1 MNNYVLVNE
10 SSAEIRAIARSALKG
25 NWQKAILVTIVYFLL
40 FQGVASILE
49 YMFPVTLAENEYGAV
64 KVSFANLL
72 YTVFTSGAFTYGYI
86 AFALSLFRK
95 QEASI
100 ANLFDG
106 FERIIKLTL
115 LTLVMSFFIMLWSML
130 FLIPGIVAAYS
141 YSQAYNI
148 LYDHP
153 DYGIFKCI
161 SESKKMMYGNKGKLF
176 VLTLS
181 YFGWIILSALPTIAL
196 SFAIGS
202 SALFEPSFAMV
213 VVQICA
219 VLFMAPVAAYVIMG
233 EMVFYELAGGN
244 LVKQVIEVPPLN
256 NDPIVKI
263 ADDLKA
269 QAPQAKAD
277 IPEEVHEETLQVNA
291 ETPEQVQEERHQVK
305 VETPEQG
312 QEETLQVKT
321 ETQEDVQE
329 EAQQE
334 QINPQEE
341 QTENDN
347 KGDGVSLDK

>member
-72 YTVFTSGAFTYGYI
+72 YTFFTSGAFTYGYI

-95 QEASI
+95 REASI

-130 FLIPGIVAAYS
+130 FVIPGIVAAYS

-153 DYGIFKCI
+153 EYGIFKCI

-202 SALFEPSFAMV
+202 SALFESSFAMV
-213 VVQICA
+213 IVQICA

-256 NDPIVKI
+256 NDPIAKI

-269 QAPQAKAD
+269 QAPQAKS
-277 IPEEVHEETLQVNA
+277 
-291 ETPEQVQEERHQVK
+291 ETPEQVQEETQQVK
-305 VETPEQG
+305 AETPEQV

>member
-72 YTVFTSGAFTYGYI
+72 YTFFTSGAFTYGYI

-130 FLIPGIVAAYS
+130 FVIPGIVAAYS

-196 SFAIGS
+196 
-202 SALFEPSFAMV
+202 
-213 VVQICA
+213 
-219 VLFMAPVAAYVIMG
+219 
-233 EMVFYELAGGN
+233 
-244 LVKQVIEVPPLN
+244 
-256 NDPIVKI
+256 
-263 ADDLKA
+263 
-269 QAPQAKAD
+269 
-277 IPEEVHEETLQVNA
+277 
-291 ETPEQVQEERHQVK
+291 
-305 VETPEQG
+305 
-312 QEETLQVKT
+312 
-321 ETQEDVQE
+321 
-329 EAQQE
+329 
-334 QINPQEE
+334 
-341 QTENDN
+341 
-347 KGDGVSLDK
+347 

>member
-269 QAPQAKAD
+269 QAPQAKSE
-277 IPEEVHEETLQVNA
+277 I
-291 ETPEQVQEERHQVK
+291 PEQVQEETLQVKAETPEQEQEEMQQVK